1 MAYLEHLPPWLCGV
15 IIVSS
20 FVVLSIIGLALFQR
34 LTVGRL
40 HLTEEM
46 NNDIIFFASAIAVF
60 YSLTVGLIAVGVW
73 TTYTEVEN
81 TVSAEATAIGCFYRD
96 ISGYPE
102 PTRTRLQTQ
111 VREYTVFLIEQAWPA
126 QRRGKSTDVATR
138 RLSALEQDLVRFEP
152 ATLGQ
157 QVLHAETFRQYNDVA
172 GLRRKRLHAIG
183 AGLPSVMWSVVLFG
197 AFLTITVTYLLKMQ
211 RIVHFVLTGFFAMFI
226 GLVVFVITSLDQPL
240 SGPLAIDS
248 GPYRLVLDRL
258 IDLK

>member
-248 GPYRLVLDRL
+248 GPYQLVLNRL

>member
-1 MAYLEHLPPWLCGV
+1 MAYLSHLPSWLCGV
-15 IIVSS
+15 IIVSG
-20 FVVLSIIGLALFQR
+20 FIVLSIVGLVLFQW
-34 LTVGRL
+34 LIVGRL
-40 HLTEEM
+40 RLTEEM

-73 TTYTEVEN
+73 TTYSQVEN

-96 ISGYPE
+96 VSGYPE
-102 PTRTRLQTQ
+102 PARTRLQAQ

-126 QRRGKSTDVATR
+126 QRRGESTDVGTR
-138 RLSALEQDLVRFEP
+138 RLSALEQELVRFEP

-157 QVLHAETFRQYNDVA
+157 QVLHAETFRQYNEVA
-172 GLRRKRLHAIG
+172 GLRRQRLHAIG
-183 AGLPSVMWSVVLFG
+183 AGLPSVMWSVVLIG
-197 AFLTITVTYLLKMQ
+197 AFLTISVTYLLKMQ

-226 GLVVFVITSLDQPL
+226 GLVVFVIISLDQPL

-248 GPYRLVLDRL
+248 APYQLVLDRL